1 MIETIIRADPLVDR
15 VDRLVTL
22 YLGPDDVMLTIDLRL
37 AAEARIKDVRRTMV
51 RLKSAIR
58 NRYPQVRR
66 IYLDTISA
74 DARAAPQP

>member
-1 MIETIIRADPLVDR
+1 MDR

-66 IYLDTISA
+66 IYLDTISP